1 MKEKLTHNFS
11 FKLLSLALAFL
22 LWLVVLSIEDPVTTK
37 TIEEIPVTEIN
48 GDQIT
53 EAGKAYSYTGGN
65 TVSVKIKGKTS
76 IVDRLGKSDFLAV
89 ADLSTMSITGAVM
102 VDVSCPKYQQLEI
115 TPVGSSTMLK
125 VEIEDLEEKSLN
137 VKVETIGDVA
147 AGYYDAQGIATPN
160 LVKISGPASE
170 VDRVNEA
177 VVYVNVSSFNVTD
190 ITTNATLELLD
201 KDGES
206 ISSSTLSV
214 SQSNI
219 EVTVPIYRTKTVPV
233 NFSITGQVA
242 DGFRMVSADYEPKE
256 VTVAGRKE
264 DLNKID
270 AVTLKDYDVTGA
282 SGAIE
287 DSISIEE
294 NLAEELPDGVV
305 LEDRAATVALVV
317 DIQNVVEAVFELPL
331 SKVSLKGSSQAYS
344 YIKSGEQISDKTVSL
359 RVSGIASE
367 VNELTADRLTALVD
381 VTGLE
386 EGEYDLPLTVFFDE
400 ETDLEMAEDAVVH
413 ITVKKTVSD

>member
-76 IVDRLGKSDFLAV
+76 VVDRLGKSDFLAV

-147 AGYYDAQGIATPN
+147 AGG
-160 LVKISGPASE
+160 
-170 VDRVNEA
+170 
-177 VVYVNVSSFNVTD
+177 
-190 ITTNATLELLD
+190 
-201 KDGES
+201 
-206 ISSSTLSV
+206 
-214 SQSNI
+214 SQRRS
-219 EVTVPIYRTKTVPV
+219 
-233 NFSITGQVA
+233 
-242 DGFRMVSADYEPKE
+242 
-256 VTVAGRKE
+256 
-264 DLNKID
+264 
-270 AVTLKDYDVTGA
+270 
-282 SGAIE
+282 
-287 DSISIEE
+287 
-294 NLAEELPDGVV
+294 
-305 LEDRAATVALVV
+305 
-317 DIQNVVEAVFELPL
+317 
-331 SKVSLKGSSQAYS
+331 
-344 YIKSGEQISDKTVSL
+344 
-359 RVSGIASE
+359 
-367 VNELTADRLTALVD
+367 
-381 VTGLE
+381 
-386 EGEYDLPLTVFFDE
+386 
-400 ETDLEMAEDAVVH
+400 
-413 ITVKKTVSD
+413 